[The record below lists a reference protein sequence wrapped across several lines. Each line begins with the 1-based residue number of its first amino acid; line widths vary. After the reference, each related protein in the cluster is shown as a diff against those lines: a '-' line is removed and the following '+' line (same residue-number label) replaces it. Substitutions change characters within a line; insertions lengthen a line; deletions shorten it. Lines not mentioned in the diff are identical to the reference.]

1 MSFPN
6 SEWIGARYQ
15 YPGMFRDQGENL
27 QADIIFWM
35 ELPSGL
41 IISSNLIDPRKPV
54 SFADSFEEIGR
65 KNAELPRPS
74 SIRVPDDRLA
84 KELRRVA
91 GGIPIVVAPV
101 PELDAAYAGL
111 TEMAGQDAEP
121 SYLNSGE
128 IPEDVVAEF
137 FVAAQALYK
146 AAPWRAIAE
155 GQTVGVEIPGL
166 KVKGACLSVIGGNN
180 ESLGLLL
187 FRSLDDY
194 LAFGEAP
201 AKGGRRKDPVAMRSM
216 SFSSRKEM
224 PPSMLR
230 EIKKHDWPVTG
241 PNAYPALFCVDKEM
255 QPLPVTERSYRIMS
269 ACTFAFL
276 LFFEQHAEIFATERP
291 AVVKASYIDETGL
304 LVTFTAP
311 Y

>member
-41 IISSNLIDPRKPV
+41 IISSNLIDPRTPV

-91 GGIPIVVAPV
+91 GGIPIVIAPV
-101 PELDAAYAGL
+101 PELDAAFAGL
-111 TEMAGQDAEP
+111 GEMVAGEAEP
-121 SYLNSGE
+121 SYLYGGE
-128 IPEDVVAEF
+128 ISEGVVAEF
-137 FVAAQALYK
+137 FVAAQALFK
-146 AAPWRAIAE
+146 TAPWRAVAE
-155 GQTVGVEIPGL
+155 HKVVGVDIPRL
-166 KVKGACLSVIGGNN
+166 KVKGACLSVIGGND

-187 FRSLDDY
+187 FRSLEDY
-194 LAFGEAP
+194 LSFGKRP

-216 SFSSRKEM
+216 SFSSRKEI
-224 PPSMLR
+224 PPSMQR
-230 EIKKHDWPVTG
+230 EIKKHHWPVAG
-241 PNAYPALFCVDKEM
+241 AKAYPALFCVDKQM
-255 QPLPVTERSYRIMS
+255 QPLPVTERDYRIMS
-269 ACTFAFL
+269 ACASAFL
-276 LFFEQHAEIFATERP
+276 LFFEQHGEIFDEERP
-291 AVVKASYIDETGL
+291 DGVKTSYIDETGL
-304 LVTFTAP
+304 TVIFTAP